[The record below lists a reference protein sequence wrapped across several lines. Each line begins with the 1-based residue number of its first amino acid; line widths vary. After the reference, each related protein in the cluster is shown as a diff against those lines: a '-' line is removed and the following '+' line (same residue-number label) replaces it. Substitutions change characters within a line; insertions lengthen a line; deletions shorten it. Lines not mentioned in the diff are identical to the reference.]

1 MSLAHL
7 HAPRVSVREQ
17 ADIIVARLRSHPVL
31 TFRALT
37 GGDAPDQLTVVCRF
51 LALLEL
57 FRQRAVSFEQA
68 APLGELTIRWTGRA
82 ETELARSTNSTRRC
96 PAPMTMSARMT
107 TTTTRRPGERAMAEV
122 PADRWPAA
130 LEALLLMA
138 DEPMRT
144 ATMAEA
150 LGIPEPA
157 VTPILTELA
166 AEYTRTGRGFEL
178 RRAGGG
184 WRYYTRPEFADVL
197 AEWVVSGR
205 HARLS
210 QAALETLAVVAYL
223 QPVSRAR
230 VAAIRG
236 GVSVDGVMRTLVARG
251 LITEAGADERTGGAT
266 QFVTTDHF
274 LTRLGLNSLTELPPL
289 APHLPDTADLAD
301 ELGRLAESGP
311 TEPDPH
317 PDQPPARPR
326 PRGSPMSETPPR
338 PTKASACRRS
348 CRRPA
353 SPPDGRPSR

>member
-1 MSLAHL
+1 
-7 HAPRVSVREQ
+7 
-17 ADIIVARLRSHPVL
+17 
-31 TFRALT
+31 
-37 GGDAPDQLTVVCRF
+37 
-51 LALLEL
+51 
-57 FRQRAVSFEQA
+57 
-68 APLGELTIRWTGRA
+68 
-82 ETELARSTNSTRRC
+82 
-96 PAPMTMSARMT
+96 
-107 TTTTRRPGERAMAEV
+107 MAEV

-236 GVSVDGVMRTLVARG
+236 VSVDGVMRTLVARG
-251 LITEAGADERTGGAT
+251 LITEAGADERTGAT

-311 TEPDPH
+311 TEPDPTQTNPSQTPTERQ
-317 PDQPPARPR
+317 PD
-326 PRGSPMSETPPR
+326 E
-338 PTKASACRRS
+338 
-348 CRRPA
+348 
-353 SPPDGRPSR
+353 